1 MATTYKTLGQL
12 NPTAATLST
21 LYSCPAATQA
31 IASSIIVCN
40 QSNLAATY
48 RIAIRKNGVAI
59 NASQYIVYDATIAA
73 NSTVAYTLGITVD
86 ADDIISVYASSALIS
101 FNVFGS
107 EIA

>member
-1 MATTYKTLGQL
+1 MATTYKILGQV
-12 NPTAATLST
+12 NPPIATLST

-40 QSNLAATY
+40 QSNLDATY
-48 RIAIRKNGVAI
+48 RIAIRQNGVAI
-59 NASQYIVYDATIAA
+59 NPTQYIVYDATIAA

-86 ADDIISVYASSALIS
+86 ADDIISVYASSASIS
-101 FNVFGS
+101 FSAFGS

>member
-40 QSNLAATY
+40 QSNLSATY
-48 RIAIRKNGVAI
+48 RIAIRPNGAAI
-59 NASQYIVYDATIAA
+59 NSSHYIVYDATIDA

-86 ADDIISVYASSALIS
+86 ADDIISVYASSASMS